1 MAVNIATRLKFD
13 EEETKAYHGMS
24 SQQRRRFNA
33 FRDDDSKKA
42 YVRALAD
49 REKTWREKSRLRR
62 FFTYLF
68 R

>member
-13 EEETKAYHGMS
+13 EEETKAYHRMS

-49 REKTWREKSRLRR
+49 REKLGEKNR
-62 FFTYLF
+62 YV
-68 R
+68 